1 MRVPT
6 VRTILL
12 TPALSLDERR
22 FDVVDLVLAGLLT
35 GRWAAL
41 ERTSAAGV
49 AAEAEH
55 APPATELRALAE
67 AYRYERGL
75 LSGEDLGQWLRDRAL
90 TAADWQGHLRRTL
103 AYRTAPVA
111 RPGDATAVLRVD
123 AICSGTLCECA
134 QHVIAGAAAARELAT
149 GDADDIDHVV
159 RLAQATTASGLDT
172 VNDTVLE
179 RSARRVAGLERAH
192 ELLAGDVAGRSAVAA
207 RIDANALTWLSFATE
222 ELAFGSE
229 DAAREAR
236 LCVQEDG
243 ASLAEVGAQL
253 GVAPLER
260 TRVFAE
266 TPNELGARLTA
277 AAAGELVGPV
287 AADGAFV
294 LARLRSKTPPSLDDP
309 GVVARARADLVAE
322 AVGRLSAGRVTWHV
336 AL

>member
-1 MRVPT
+1 VPT
-6 VRTILL
+6 LRTILL
-12 TPALSLDERR
+12 MPALSLDERR
-22 FDVVDLVLAGLLT
+22 FDVIDLVLAGLLT
-35 GRWAAL
+35 GRWVAL

-49 AAEAEH
+49 GAEAEH
-55 APPATELRALAE
+55 AAPEPELRALAE
-67 AYRYERGL
+67 AYRHERGL
-75 LSGEDLGQWLRDRAL
+75 LAREDLERWLADRAL
-90 TAADWQGHLRRTL
+90 SVADWLGHLRRTL
-103 AYRTAPVA
+103 AYGNAPEA
-111 RPGDATAVLRVD
+111 APGDATAVLRAD
-123 AICSGTLCECA
+123 AICSGALRECA
-134 QHVIAGAAAARELAT
+134 QRVIAGAGAAQALGA
-149 GDADDIDHVV
+149 GGSDDIDHVV
-159 RLAQATTASGLDT
+159 RLAHATTASGLDT
-172 VNDTVLE
+172 VDDTVLE

-192 ELLAGDVAGRSAVAA
+192 ELLADDVAGREAVAA
-207 RIDANALTWLSFATE
+207 RIDANALSWLSFATE

-236 LCVQEDG
+236 LCVREDG
-243 ASLAEVGAQL
+243 ASLVEVGAQL

-294 LARLRSKTPPSLDDP
+294 LARLRSKTPPSLGDA